1 MPAQH
6 NKRLRTSGN
15 SGNASH
21 GSAARWLHTLVALGM
36 MALVMSPM
44 WASSQIG
51 RTVKQRPAA
60 TQQTSST
67 VKRPTNPQPPQA
79 ARKGAKG
86 KNVKRITPQIPNAN
100 RNQTNKVFLENADL
114 LRADEA
120 ISRDYQVLKG
130 NVRFRRGDMY
140 MFCDSAYFYAET
152 SSLDAFG
159 HVRMTQGDTLWVYSD
174 VLHYYGEQ
182 GVAELRSNV
191 RLENRST
198 TLLTDALDYEIN
210 SNVGYY
216 FDGGTI
222 VDNRNNTELKS
233 QFGRYELDTKQAEFS
248 RNVHLVNDQYE
259 MFTDML
265 EYNTQSH
272 VAHITTKT
280 LIVSDSNTIN
290 TTNGWYNTSADDATL
305 YERSLITAKDGKTL
319 LGDTVY
325 YNRKHNYGEARGNV
339 VITDPSNKVILD
351 GDRGYHDDNV
361 HYSYVTGR
369 ARAREFSQKDTIYLH
384 ADTLCTLI
392 NYVVNDSVND
402 SVRVLRAFNQVRFFR
417 SDVQGICDSL
427 QLSEADTIINMYR
440 HAVVWNLERQIFGDE
455 INIHLNDSAADWATL
470 PTGGFMAEHLGEIYY
485 DQLSGKKMKAWFEN
499 KELRQLDVDGN
510 VQVIMFPEE
519 KDSTYNKMVNAESSH
534 MRLNLKAKQEVD
546 RITLWPE
553 VTGKVTPLYLAKK
566 ADMYLPQF
574 KWYDTLR
581 PQSPEDIYDVSEEK
595 RQLIQTIEGGT
606 RRRSGSNATAPAA
619 TVIPQNNNNDN
630 QGTNPK
636 PDNNSHE

>member
-1 MPAQH
+1 MFASH
-6 NKRLRTSGN
+6 NKRHSTVNSRLR
-15 SGNASH
+15 H
-21 GSAARWLHTLVALGM
+21 VIVACCL
-36 MALVMSPM
+36 MALMMSPVV
-44 WASSQIG
+44 WAQNPVKSVKMRSVQ
-51 RTVKQRPAA
+51 TVNKHKP
-60 TQQTSST
+60 S
-67 VKRPTNPQPPQA
+67 NPQPPQA

-86 KNVKRITPQIPNAN
+86 PKVTRITPQIPKAN

-114 LRADEA
+114 LKADEN

-174 VLHYYGEQ
+174 VLHYYGDQ

-222 VDNRNNTELKS
+222 VDNRNNTELS
-233 QFGRYELDTKQAEFS
+233 SAYGRYELDTKQAEFS
-248 RNVHLVNDQYE
+248 RDVHLVNDRYE
-259 MFTDML
+259 MFTDL
-265 EYNTQSH
+265 LDYNTQSH
-272 VAHITTKT
+272 IAHITSET

-305 YERSLITAKDGKTL
+305 YERALITAKDGKTL

-325 YNRKHNYGEARGNV
+325 YNRSRNYGEARGNV
-339 VITDPSNKVILD
+339 VITDSGNKVILD
-351 GDRGYHDDNV
+351 GNYGYHDDNA
-361 HYSYVTGR
+361 HYSFVTGR

-392 NYVVNDSVND
+392 NHVVTDSVND
-402 SVRVLRAFNQVRFFR
+402 SVRVLRAFNQVRFYR
-417 SDVQGICDSL
+417 NDVQGICDSL
-427 QLSEADTIINMYR
+427 QLSEADTIINMYN

-455 INIHLNDSAADWATL
+455 INVHLNDSAADWATL

-485 DQLSGKKMKAWFEN
+485 DQLSGKKMKAWFED
-499 KELRQLDVDGN
+499 KELRRLDVDGN
-510 VQVIMFPEE
+510 VQVIMFPQE
-519 KDSTYNKMVNAESSH
+519 KDSTYNKMVNAESSF

-546 RITLWPE
+546 RIIMWPE
-553 VTGKVTPLYLAKK
+553 VSGRVTPLYLAKK
-566 ADMYLPQF
+566 SDMYLPQF
-574 KWYDTLR
+574 QWYDALR
-581 PQSPEDIYDVSEEK
+581 PKTPDDIYDVSEELK
-595 RQLIQTIEGGT
+595 QVMKSIQGGT
-606 RRRSGSNATAPAA
+606 RRRSGSNANAVVPENASVSTELS
-619 TVIPQNNNNDN
+619 T
-630 QGTNPK
+630 PK
-636 PDNNSHE
+636 TDEMP

>member
-1 MPAQH
+1 MHAL
-6 NKRLRTSGN
+6 NDKRQQPVGS
-15 SGNASH
+15 SGNARNDV
-21 GSAARWLHTLVALGM
+21 ARWKYALLACCM
-36 MALVMSPM
+36 MALMMSPM
-44 WASSQIG
+44 MWAQQPLRQIKAKSVP
-51 RTVKQRPAA
+51 RT
-60 TQQTSST
+60 SN
-67 VKRPTNPQPPQA
+67 VKRPTNPQPVTA
-79 ARKGAKG
+79 AKKGSKG
-86 KNVKRITPQIPNAN
+86 TSVKRITPQIPKAN
-100 RNQTNKVFLENADL
+100 RNQTNKVFLENADIL
-114 LRADEA
+114 KANEM

-159 HVRMTQGDTLWVYSD
+159 NVRMTQGDTLWVYSD
-174 VLHYYGEQ
+174 VLHYYGDQ

-222 VDNRNNTELKS
+222 VDNRNNTELTS
-233 QFGRYELDTKQAEFS
+233 QYGRYELDTKQAEFS
-248 RNVHLVNDQYE
+248 RDVHLINDRYE
-259 MFTDML
+259 MFTDL
-265 EYNTQSH
+265 LDYNTQSH
-272 VAHITTKT
+272 IAHITSET

-305 YERSLITAKDGKTL
+305 YQRALITAKDGKTL
-319 LGDTVY
+319 MGDTVY
-325 YNRKHNYGEARGNV
+325 YNRKRNYGEARGDV
-339 VITDPSNKVILD
+339 IITDPGNKVILD
-351 GDRGYHDDNV
+351 GDYGYHDDNA

-392 NYVVNDSVND
+392 NHVVNDSVND
-402 SVRVLRAFNQVRFFR
+402 SVRVLRAFNEVRFYR

-499 KELRQLDVDGN
+499 KELRRLDVDGN
-510 VQVIMFPEE
+510 VQVIMFPQEN
-519 KDSTYNKMVNAESSH
+519 DSTYNKMVSAESSYL
-534 MRLNLKAKQEVD
+534 RLNLKPKQEVD
-546 RITLWPE
+546 RISMWPE
-553 VTGKVTPLYLAKK
+553 VSGKVTPLYLAKN
-566 ADMYLPQF
+566 ADLYLPQF
-574 KWYDTLR
+574 KWYDELR
-581 PQSPEDIYDVSEEK
+581 PKTPDEIYDVSEELK
-595 RQLIQTIEGGT
+595 QVMKTIEGGT
-606 RRRSGSNATAPAA
+606 RRRSGSGAAVNANVNVNA
-619 TVIPQNNNNDN
+619 
-630 QGTNPK
+630 GTGANESSLTPLK
-636 PDNNSHE
+636 AE

>member
-1 MPAQH
+1 M
-6 NKRLRTSGN
+6 S
-15 SGNASH
+15 ASH
-21 GSAARWLHTLVALGM
+21 DKRHLASGSRWHHVIVACCM

-44 WASSQIG
+44 MWAGPLSQAVKPQLK
-51 RTVKQRPAA
+51 TVKSA
-60 TQQTSST
+60 T
-67 VKRPTNPQPPQA
+67 KRPSNPQPAQA
-79 ARKGAKG
+79 AKKGSKG
-86 KNVKRITPQIPNAN
+86 PKVNRITPQIPKAN
-100 RNQTNKVFLENADL
+100 RNQTNKVFLENADVL
-114 LRADEA
+114 KANEA
-120 ISRDYQVLKG
+120 VSRDYQVLKG

-159 HVRMTQGDTLWVYSD
+159 NVRMTQGDTLWVYSD
-174 VLHYYGEQ
+174 VLHYYGDQ

-222 VDNRNNTELKS
+222 VDNRNNTELSS
-233 QFGRYELDTKQAEFS
+233 QYGRYELDTKQAEFS
-248 RNVHLVNDQYE
+248 RDVHLINDRYE
-259 MFTDML
+259 MFTDL
-265 EYNTQSH
+265 LDYNTQSH
-272 VAHITTKT
+272 IAHITSQT

-325 YNRKHNYGEARGNV
+325 YNRKRNYGEARGDV
-339 VITDPSNKVILD
+339 VITDPGNKVILD
-351 GDRGYHDDNV
+351 GNYGYHDDNA

-392 NYVVNDSVND
+392 NHVVNDSVND
-402 SVRVLRAFNQVRFFR
+402 SVRVLRAFNQVRFYR

-427 QLSEADTIINMYR
+427 QLSEADTIINMYN

-499 KELRQLDVDGN
+499 KELRRLDVDGN
-510 VQVIMFPEE
+510 VQVIMFPQE
-519 KDSTYNKMVNAESSH
+519 KDSTYNKMVSAESSY
-534 MRLNLKAKQEVD
+534 MRLNLKPKQEVD
-546 RITLWPE
+546 RITMWPE
-553 VTGKVTPLYLAKK
+553 VSGKVTPLYLAKRM
-566 ADMYLPQF
+566 DLYLPQF
-574 KWYDTLR
+574 QWYDALR
-581 PQSPEDIYDVSEEK
+581 PKSPDDIYDVSDELK
-595 RQLIQTIEGGT
+595 QMVNSIQGST
-606 RRRSGSNATAPAA
+606 RRRSGSNASQSATSVVNESSVPA
-619 TVIPQNNNNDN
+619 TQLN
-630 QGTNPK
+630 TET
-636 PDNNSHE
+636 HE

>member
-1 MPAQH
+1 MFASH
-6 NKRLRTSGN
+6 NKRHSIVNSRLR
-15 SGNASH
+15 H
-21 GSAARWLHTLVALGM
+21 VIVACCL
-36 MALVMSPM
+36 MALMMSPVVL
-44 WASSQIG
+44 AQNPVKSVKTRSVQ
-51 RTVKQRPAA
+51 TVNKHKP
-60 TQQTSST
+60 S
-67 VKRPTNPQPPQA
+67 NPQPPQA

-86 KNVKRITPQIPNAN
+86 PKVTRITPQIPKAN

-114 LRADEA
+114 LKADEN

-174 VLHYYGEQ
+174 VLHYYGDQ

-222 VDNRNNTELKS
+222 VDNRNNTELS
-233 QFGRYELDTKQAEFS
+233 SAYGRYELDTKQAEFS
-248 RNVHLVNDQYE
+248 RDVHLVNDRYE
-259 MFTDML
+259 MFTDL
-265 EYNTQSH
+265 LDYNTQSH
-272 VAHITTKT
+272 IAHITSET

-305 YERSLITAKDGKTL
+305 YERALITAKDGKTL

-325 YNRKHNYGEARGNV
+325 YNRSRNYGEARGNV
-339 VITDPSNKVILD
+339 VITDPGNKVILD
-351 GDRGYHDDNV
+351 GNYGYHDDNA
-361 HYSYVTGR
+361 HYSFVTGR

-392 NYVVNDSVND
+392 NHIVTDSVND
-402 SVRVLRAFNQVRFFR
+402 SVRVLRAFNQVRFYR
-417 SDVQGICDSL
+417 NDVQGICDSL
-427 QLSEADTIINMYR
+427 QLSEADTIINMYN

-455 INIHLNDSAADWATL
+455 INVHLNDSAADWATL
-470 PTGGFMAEHLGEIYY
+470 PTGGFMAEHLGENYY
-485 DQLSGKKMKAWFEN
+485 DQLSGKKMKAWFED
-499 KELRQLDVDGN
+499 KELRRLDVDGN
-510 VQVIMFPEE
+510 VQVIMFPQE
-519 KDSTYNKMVNAESSH
+519 KDSTYNKMVNAESSF

-546 RITLWPE
+546 RIIMWPE
-553 VTGKVTPLYLAKK
+553 VSGRVTPLYLAKK
-566 ADMYLPQF
+566 SDMYLPQF
-574 KWYDTLR
+574 QWYDALR
-581 PQSPEDIYDVSEEK
+581 PKTPDDIFDVSEELK
-595 RQLIQTIEGGT
+595 QVMKSIQGGT
-606 RRRSGSNATAPAA
+606 RRRSGSNANAVVPENTSVS
-619 TVIPQNNNNDN
+619 TELS
-630 QGTNPK
+630 TPK
-636 PDNNSHE
+636 TDEMP

>member
-1 MPAQH
+1 MGLVDKQQV
-6 NKRLRTSGN
+6 NDS
-15 SGNASH
+15 
-21 GSAARWLHTLVALGM
+21 RWRHVVVVACL
-36 MALVMSPM
+36 MALLMSPVV
-44 WASSQIG
+44 WAQKPV
-51 RTVKQRPAA
+51 RTVKPRTVQVTKRPA
-60 TQQTSST
+60 
-67 VKRPTNPQPPQA
+67 PTNPQPVQA

-86 KNVKRITPQIPNAN
+86 PKVSRITPQIPKAN
-100 RNQTNKVFLENADL
+100 RNQTNKVFLENADVL
-114 LRADEA
+114 KANEL

-140 MFCDSAYFYAET
+140 MFCDSAYFYPET

-174 VLHYYGEQ
+174 VLHYYGDQ
-182 GVAELRSNV
+182 GVAELRHNV

-222 VDNRNNTELKS
+222 VDNRNNTELRS
-233 QFGRYELDTKQAEFS
+233 QYGRYELDTKQAEFS
-248 RNVHLVNDQYE
+248 RDVHLVNDRYE
-259 MFTDML
+259 MFTELLD
-265 EYNTQSH
+265 YNTQSH
-272 VAHITTKT
+272 IAHITSET

-325 YNRKHNYGEARGNV
+325 YNRKRNYGEARGAV
-339 VITDPSNKVILD
+339 IITDPSNKVILD
-351 GDRGYHDDNV
+351 GDYGYHDDNA
-361 HYSYVTGR
+361 HYSYVTGK

-392 NYVVNDSVND
+392 NHVVNDSVND

-417 SDVQGICDSL
+417 NDVQGICDSL

-455 INIHLNDSAADWATL
+455 INVHLNDSAADWATL

-485 DQLSGKKMKAWFEN
+485 DQLSGKKMKAWFEE
-499 KELRQLDVDGN
+499 KELRRLDVDGN
-510 VQVIMFPEE
+510 VQVIMFPQE
-519 KDSTYNKMVNAESSH
+519 KDSTYNKMVNAESSY
-534 MRLNLKAKQEVD
+534 MRLNLKPKQEVD
-546 RITLWPE
+546 RITMWPE
-553 VTGKVTPLYLAKK
+553 VSGKVTPLYLAKRS
-566 ADMYLPQF
+566 DMYLPQF
-574 KWYDTLR
+574 KWYDELR
-581 PQSPEDIYDVSEEK
+581 PKTPEDIYDVSDELK
-595 RQLIQTIEGGT
+595 QLMRSIEGGT
-606 RRRSGSNATAPAA
+606 RRRSGSNATT
-619 TVIPQNNNNDN
+619 TVLTPVEGPSSISTTPQ
-630 QGTNPK
+630 TAIEP
-636 PDNNSHE
+636 

>member
-1 MPAQH
+1 MSASHDKRPWSV
-6 NKRLRTSGN
+6 NSRLR
-15 SGNASH
+15 H
-21 GSAARWLHTLVALGM
+21 VIAACCV
-36 MALVMSPM
+36 MALMMSPVVL
-44 WASSQIG
+44 AQ
-51 RTVKQRPAA
+51 T
-60 TQQTSST
+60 TSSRSIKPRVT
-67 VKRPTNPQPPQA
+67 QPVKKKPAPTNPQPAQA

-86 KNVKRITPQIPNAN
+86 PKVSRITPQIPKAN
-100 RNQTNKVFLENADL
+100 RNQTNKVFLENADVL
-114 LRADEA
+114 SANEA
-120 ISRDYQVLKG
+120 ISTDYQVLKG

-174 VLHYYGEQ
+174 VLHYYGNQ
-182 GVAELRSNV
+182 GVAELRHNV

-222 VDNRNNTELKS
+222 VDNRNNTELSS
-233 QFGRYELDTKQAEFS
+233 QYGRYELDTKQAEFS
-248 RNVHLVNDQYE
+248 RDVHLVNDRYE
-259 MFTDML
+259 MFTELLD
-265 EYNTQSH
+265 YNTQSH
-272 VAHITTKT
+272 IAHITSET

-305 YERSLITAKDGKTL
+305 YERALIKAKDGKTL
-319 LGDTVY
+319 QGDTVY
-325 YNRKHNYGEARGNV
+325 YNRSHNYGEARGNV

-351 GDRGYHDDNV
+351 GDYGYHDDNA
-361 HYSYVTGR
+361 HYSYVTRR

-392 NYVVNDSVND
+392 NHVVNDSVND
-402 SVRVLRAFNQVRFFR
+402 SVRVLRAFNQVRFYR

-440 HAVVWNLERQIFGDE
+440 HAVVWNQERQIFGDE

-485 DQLSGKKMKAWFEN
+485 DQLSGKKMKAWFEE
-499 KELRQLDVDGN
+499 KELRRLDVDGN
-510 VQVIMFPEE
+510 VQVIMFPQE
-519 KDSTYNKMVNAESSH
+519 KDSTYNKMVNAESSY
-534 MRLNLKAKQEVD
+534 MRLNLKPKQEVD
-546 RITLWPE
+546 RITMWPE
-553 VTGKVTPLYLAKK
+553 VTGKVTPLYLARK

-574 KWYDTLR
+574 HWYDMLR
-581 PQSPEDIYDVSEEK
+581 PQTPDDIFDLTEEQRSLWK
-595 RQLIQTIEGGT
+595 SVEGGA
-606 RRRSGSNATAPAA
+606 RRRSGSNAGVVSQPTQDKETTLQP
-619 TVIPQNNNNDN
+619 VEMP
-630 QGTNPK
+630 
-636 PDNNSHE
+636 